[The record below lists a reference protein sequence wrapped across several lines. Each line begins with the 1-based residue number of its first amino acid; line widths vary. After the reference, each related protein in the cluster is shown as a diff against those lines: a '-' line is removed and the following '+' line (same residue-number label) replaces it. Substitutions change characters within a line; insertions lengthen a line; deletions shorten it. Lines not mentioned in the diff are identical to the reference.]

1 MDIQFTGRP
10 PVRSRAVAYYS
21 RHKGLASVLAMLYL
35 VLFATLAVGF
45 TEATCINAQVAK
57 NDRMMQLA
65 DIAAD
70 GGMKFM
76 RYQLGSTPLPAGP
89 ASGLMASLAAQ
100 LGPVLNGTPNM
111 GGYTVQNTGGTI
123 WIPAANQWITL
134 DPTLG
139 TRFRAKITSTGTTLN
154 VTVTGGIVSS
164 TTIEKGI
171 ELQYQPSTTGDI
183 FTYGIASKS
192 PITLGGNAT
201 VTGVPAADG
210 SVLCAASGLTGLTMS
225 GSSASISGDYSY
237 VNPALVNSYGGGTI
251 ATYASSSPN
260 FAQHVHSGAAA
271 PNFPFVDPS
280 VYAQYATNPYLA
292 GSTTLANVTLPPGTY
307 SLSNVTIQGV
317 LYLQSPCNLTIAGK
331 STIQGVIVSDCSST
345 VGTLSTNVIS
355 ISGQVQVSAMSTL
368 PNTFPAGE
376 LALNN
381 AFVLAPYSS
390 LNMSGNF
397 GSISGCIIAGQIVMS
412 GNASGTISG
421 SVINEGN
428 TLLSITGNGG
438 VSVVG
443 NGPSNVPQGVN
454 CGGDYVPVQGSYIE
468 VPAQ

>member
-1 MDIQFTGRP
+1 MDIPFTGRP
-10 PVRSRAVAYYS
+10 PLRSRAVSYS
-21 RHKGLASVLAMLYL
+21 CRHNGLASVLAMMFL
-35 VLFATLAVGF
+35 VLFSTLAVGF
-45 TEATCINAQVAK
+45 YEATGINAQIAR
-57 NDRMMQLA
+57 NERMMQLA

-70 GGMKFM
+70 SGMKFM

-89 ASGLMASLAAQ
+89 ASGLMDSLAAQ
-100 LGPVLNGTPNM
+100 LGPVLNGTANM

-123 WIPAANQWITL
+123 WLPAANNWITL
-134 DPTLG
+134 DPTTG
-139 TRFRAKITSTGTTLN
+139 ARFRAKITNTGTTLN
-154 VTVTGGIVSS
+154 VIVTGSGNS
-164 TTIEKGI
+164 TTIEKAI
-171 ELQYQPSTTGDI
+171 ELQYQPSTTADI

-192 PITLGGNAT
+192 PITLGGNAS
-201 VTGVPAADG
+201 VTGVPAGDG

-225 GSSASISGDYSY
+225 GSNASISGDYSY

-251 ATYASSSPN
+251 DTYASTSSN

-271 PNFPFVDPS
+271 PNFPYVDPS
-280 VYAQYATNPYLA
+280 VYAQYATNPYVA
-292 GSTTLANVTLPPGTY
+292 GSSTLVNVTLPPGTY

-317 LYLQSPCNLTIAGK
+317 LYLQSPCKLSIAGQ

-345 VGTLSTNVIS
+345 VGTLSTNVIT
-355 ISGQVQVSAMSTL
+355 ISGQVQVSGMSTL

-381 AFVLAPYSS
+381 AFILAPYDS
-390 LNMSGNF
+390 LNVSGNF
-397 GSISGCIIAGQIVMS
+397 GTVSGCIIAGQITMA
-412 GNASGTISG
+412 GNASGTIEG